1 MKKIMFSFICLFMLI
16 SFVYAEDKDKNSD
29 LAKDAKSAIMV
40 EASTGSVIYEKNS
53 HEELPMASMT
63 KIMTMLIIMENID
76 NGTLK
81 LTDEVTA
88 SEHASSMGGS
98 QIFLEP
104 GEKMTVEEMLKGIA
118 IGSGN
123 DAAVAMAEKI
133 GGTEE
138 DFVKLMNEKALE
150 LGLKNTHFDNACGLD
165 SDNHYSS
172 SYDMAIMARELV
184 KHKKILEYTG
194 TYEDY
199 LRKNSDNSFW
209 LVNTN
214 KLVRFYQG
222 VDGLKTGYTNKA
234 GYCITT
240 TALKD
245 GMRLITVVMG
255 EPSSTIRNKE
265 TTTMLDYGFNLYKV
279 NKLIST
285 DTVVNRSFVKY
296 GKEEIVNIVPVTD
309 INVLSLK
316 SDSDIKPEY
325 KYNIKSIK
333 APVKVGDVV
342 GNVDIYE
349 NNTKVNSVELTVE
362 EDIDKVNI
370 IKAIIREFRDLVMG
384 KL

>member
-1 MKKIMFSFICLFMLI
+1 MFSFICLFMLI
-16 SFVYAEDKDKNSD
+16 SFAYAEDKDKNSE
-29 LAKDAKSAIMV
+29 LAKEAKSAIMV

-81 LTDEVTA
+81 LTDEVAA

-172 SYDMAIMARELV
+172 SQNILV
-184 KHKKILEYTG
+184 LIKKIKKKIVIIVFG
-194 TYEDY
+194 
-199 LRKNSDNSFW
+199 
-209 LVNTN
+209 
-214 KLVRFYQG
+214 Q
-222 VDGLKTGYTNKA
+222 
-234 GYCITT
+234 
-240 TALKD
+240 
-245 GMRLITVVMG
+245 LIL
-255 EPSSTIRNKE
+255 INQ
-265 TTTMLDYGFNLYKV
+265 LDF
-279 NKLIST
+279 
-285 DTVVNRSFVKY
+285 
-296 GKEEIVNIVPVTD
+296 
-309 INVLSLK
+309 
-316 SDSDIKPEY
+316 IK
-325 KYNIKSIK
+325 
-333 APVKVGDVV
+333 GQMD
-342 GNVDIYE
+342 
-349 NNTKVNSVELTVE
+349 
-362 EDIDKVNI
+362 
-370 IKAIIREFRDLVMG
+370 
-384 KL
+384 